1 VQPLPIPVS
10 GVLAARCS
18 FGARAVLPE
27 GNCAAVSPI
36 FCALGVV
43 CWPKVGRPARK
54 AWPARAEQRA
64 MTTTLVHSV
73 CTSSSNLRILCVDD
87 DPLLRRI
94 LQLNLLA
101 EGHAV
106 EVVGDGDSA
115 CVRAIAEPPDLILL
129 DVMMPGRDG
138 YSVLGELKTNHRTR
152 DIPVVLLTAKA
163 SDEEIWE
170 GWRAGA
176 DYYLTKPFDLDQ
188 LLYFVREVLPGEAL
202 QGGRA
207 R

>member
-1 VQPLPIPVS
+1 
-10 GVLAARCS
+10 
-18 FGARAVLPE
+18 
-27 GNCAAVSPI
+27 
-36 FCALGVV
+36 
-43 CWPKVGRPARK
+43 
-54 AWPARAEQRA
+54 
-64 MTTTLVHSV
+64 V

-101 EGHAV
+101 EGHEV
-106 EVVGDGDSA
+106 EAVGDGDSA

-138 YSVLGELKTNHRTR
+138 YSVLGELKANHRTR

-202 QGGRA
+202 QGRRA